1 MNEKKQG
8 ENKLEENEL
17 AIIKNKIHNLTYIV
31 IIGFVITILLII
43 GLYFQNPTNQD
54 SSPNDDNSGET
65 TNTAYDVSNMPK
77 VDVNAAVS
85 LFNEKGFQVLYIG
98 RENCGVCVQI
108 VPILNKLQK
117 EFNYKT
123 NYFDLNSTSNWQT
136 EMKPLTDLLTFKTTV
151 KTTVKDK
158 DGNSK
163 AVTLND
169 TVGNIF
175 HDYGFTPTI
184 AILKDGKMVDGFIG
198 YKDYDAIKKILEK
211 YI

>member
-1 MNEKKQG
+1 MT
-8 ENKLEENEL
+8 ENKQETNEL
-17 AIIKNKIHNLTYIV
+17 AIIEKKIHNLTYLV
-31 IIGFVITILLII
+31 IIGFMITILLII
-43 GLYFQNPTNQD
+43 GLYFKNPTND
-54 SSPNDDNSGET
+54 SASPKDENSSET
-65 TNTAYDVSNMPK
+65 TNAAYDVSNMNK
-77 VDVNAAVS
+77 VNVEEAVS
-85 LFNEKGFQVLYIG
+85 LFNEKGLQVLYIG

-136 EMKPLTDLLTFKTTV
+136 EMKPLTELLTFKTTV
-151 KTTVKDK
+151 KTTIKDK

-169 TVGNIF
+169 TVGKIF
-175 HDYGFTPTI
+175 LEYGFTPTI
-184 AILKDGKMVDGFIG
+184 AIIKDGKMVDGFIG
-198 YKDYDAIKKILEK
+198 YKDYDSIKEILKK